1 MTTILTPREAEALD
15 NHAEQQARAQ
25 LSSIREM
32 LAADS
37 LDWDRLEE
45 LREERENLAYDLEN
59 AETDHAEAIRDGE
72 DIAHALKMLGDARD
86 LLADWDRDNTEE
98 LSDLE
103 AAAGD
108 FASQEEA
115 LQAMLENPLE
125 ISFRSGW
132 GSAEDLQPEEF
143 QILLCTGGPAVRI
156 IGELGNHGE
165 PCRAWIE
172 YQDWG
177 TPWTML
183 FEGQSDALDYAQR
196 VICL

>member
-1 MTTILTPREAEALD
+1 MNQTILTPREAEALD

-25 LSSIREM
+25 LSSIRDM

-45 LREERENLAYDLEN
+45 LRDLFADCPDN
-59 AETDHAEAIRDGE
+59 FGE
-72 DIAHALKMLGDARD
+72 DEA
-86 LLADWDRDNTEE
+86 EE
-98 LSDLE
+98 LRELE
-103 AAAGD
+103 EAAGD
-108 FASQEEA
+108 FASQEDA
-115 LQAMLENPLE
+115 LQAMLENPLD

-132 GSAEDLQPEEF
+132 GSAEDMTPEEF
-143 QILLCTGGPAVRI
+143 YILLCTGGPAVRI
-156 IGELGNHGE
+156 IGDLDEYGQ
-165 PCRAWIE
+165 PCRAWFE

-183 FEGQSDALDYAQR
+183 FDGQSDALDYAQR

>member
-1 MTTILTPREAEALD
+1 MTQQD

-45 LREERENLAYDLEN
+45 LRDLFADCPDN
-59 AETDHAEAIRDGE
+59 FGE
-72 DIAHALKMLGDARD
+72 DEA
-86 LLADWDRDNTEE
+86 EE
-98 LSDLE
+98 LAELE
-103 AAAGD
+103 EAAGD
-108 FASQEEA
+108 FASQEAA
-115 LQAMLENPLE
+115 LQAMLENQLD

-156 IGELGNHGE
+156 MGELDFSGQPH
-165 PCRAWIE
+165 RAWFE